1 MRIKHSTVVRRYLI
15 GMAATLVGA
24 WTTELTGSMLPLA
37 MGAAITLI
45 CTATVVREVWTR
57 KRR

>member
-1 MRIKHSTVVRRYLI
+1 MRIKHCTVFRRYLI
-15 GMAATLVGA
+15 GIGATVVGA

-37 MGAAITLI
+37 MGAAITLM
-45 CTATVVREVWTR
+45 CTATVVREVWTG